1 MYVMALLGMELFANY
16 GRFDNDGNLI
26 TDVIKATSKKEFMLA
41 PRENFDHVGGALTT
55 VFILILGEDW
65 PGVMYNY
72 IRVYDGNILVSI
84 YFLFVFSLG
93 NLMMLS
99 LFTAILLQNFEGG
112 DDDDEEEEE
121 KKKDEPSELSVND
134 MLDED

>member
-1 MYVMALLGMELFANY
+1 MALLGMELFANY
-16 GRFDNDGNLI
+16 GRYDSDENFIANV
-26 TDVIKATSKKEFMLA
+26 TAATESGEFMTA
-41 PRENFDHVGGALTT
+41 PRENFDNVGGAMTT

-72 IRVYDGNILVSI
+72 IRVYDGNILISI
-84 YFLFVFSLG
+84 YFLFVFCLG

-112 DDDDEEEEE
+112 DDDDEEPEEE
-121 KKKDEPSELSVND
+121 IEKEIDLGD
-134 MLDED
+134 ALDED